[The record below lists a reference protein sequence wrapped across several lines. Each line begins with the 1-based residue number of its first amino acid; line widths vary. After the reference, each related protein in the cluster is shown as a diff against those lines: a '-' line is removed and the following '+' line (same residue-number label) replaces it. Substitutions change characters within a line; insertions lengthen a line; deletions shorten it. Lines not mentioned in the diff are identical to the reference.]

1 MPDNDARFGT
11 DGIELLEQRYRELYW
26 NVNEYHIIGN
36 EAYIAEAERLE
47 KQMQKITD
55 TLGYTPVA

>member
-36 EAYIAEAERLE
+36 EACIAEAERLE